1 MQATG
6 NAQNLK
12 IKLNAPALYELYPGL
27 SGRAYG
33 DLSVQSQPRL
43 KATANIAVDN
53 FAFNTLVSIK
63 NFVSRVIA
71 YFRNNTNSVNSKIRQ
86 FT

>member
-1 MQATG
+1 M
-6 NAQNLK
+6 LLHFMSC
-12 IKLNAPALYELYPGL
+12 ILVL

-53 FAFNTLVSIK
+53 FAYTNLVSIK
-63 NFVSRVIA
+63 KLRIQGELPTSE
-71 YFRNNTNSVNSKIRQ
+71 TTPPLQLS
-86 FT
+86 